1 VATQIA
7 DGLAAAHASG
17 IVHRDLKPG
26 NVMLTP
32 GGRVKILDF
41 GLARQD
47 RIPGPESTAT
57 DISHSGAILGTPGY
71 MSPEQVRS
79 EPADARS
86 DLFSPGVILHE
97 MASGKPTFQ
106 GDSSVEIMNS
116 ILHYEPTELPPISTT
131 LPVLALRW
139 QRGARRSRWPLPRI
153 GCECAQPDHRR
164 RRRAPS
170 AV

>member
-1 VATQIA
+1 
-7 DGLAAAHASG
+7 
-17 IVHRDLKPG
+17 
-26 NVMLTP
+26 MLTP

-116 ILHYEPTELPPISTT
+116 ILHYEPTELPPASPSALYRIVRRCLEKQPAMRFQCAADLSFA
-131 LPVLALRW
+131 LASICSSQAAAIAVPR
-139 QRGARRSRWPLPRI
+139 RGAWWKWAAAGGAAI
-153 GCECAQPDHRR
+153 TV
-164 RRRAPS
+164 
-170 AV
+170 AVAAYWL